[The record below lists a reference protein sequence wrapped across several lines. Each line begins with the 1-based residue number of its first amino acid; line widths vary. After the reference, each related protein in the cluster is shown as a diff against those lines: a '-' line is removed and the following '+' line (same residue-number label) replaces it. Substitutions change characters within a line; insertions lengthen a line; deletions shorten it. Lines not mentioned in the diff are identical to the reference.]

1 VNSVVAEQNKAVV
14 RFYSIFSNNCQHF
27 ILDLCE
33 TIELQPYGMSN
44 STDAE
49 TGSEVYTEF
58 ARDYWPNN
66 EEKQVTNIRKLWI
79 KSRVV
84 FLIGSLLYF
93 LFSFMLPFI
102 TILVSRWGDASG
114 NKPILLV
121 LLVIPYYGSVSWL
134 SFADII
140 VGHEG
145 LPLTMNGY
153 PYLHSTC
160 YTGPHIRRLILA
172 SPDGDSLI
180 RFLLRME
187 KLPNKYYLLLGYV
200 CAIPFVLAQIEVPG
214 CNLYLSARLSR
225 QERQIWALVQ
235 VIFHLIFILAH
246 GYDAVLQNRK
256 LRQGNQAR
264 AREEVME
271 RLEDELLKKQVDLI
285 SLPDQATEEQNLLGE
300 SSRS

>member
-58 ARDYWPNN
+58 ARDYWSN
-66 EEKQVTNIRKLWI
+66 EEQQDTNIRNLWI

-93 LFSFMLPFI
+93 LFSFMLPFV
-102 TILVSRWGDASG
+102 TILMSRWGSASG
-114 NKPILLV
+114 IKPILL
-121 LLVIPYYGSVSWL
+121 LLLAFTYYGPVIWL

-140 VGHEG
+140 VGHEE
-145 LPLTMNGY
+145 LPLTMSGY

-172 SPDGDSLI
+172 SADGDTWI

-187 KLPNKYYLLLGYV
+187 KLPNKYYLLLGYI

-214 CNLYLSARLSR
+214 CNLYLSARLSY

-235 VIFHLIFILAH
+235 VVFHLIFILTH
-246 GYDAVLQNRK
+246 GYDVVLQNRK

-264 AREEVME
+264 AHEEAME
-271 RLEDELLKKQVDLI
+271 RLEDESAKEQIDLA
-285 SLPDQATEEQNLLGE
+285 SLPDHGTEEQNPLGE